1 MDTVRNT
8 LRPAV
13 IVLLSLWSVSILLL
27 QLFKGGSVGG
37 AACYTDPTCG
47 ENPNMGYAVWA
58 AWLAGVLIILAV
70 GDVWRRLHKKARR

>member
-1 MDTVRNT
+1 MDSIRNT

-13 IVLLSLWSVSILLL
+13 ILLLIVWSVSILLL

-47 ENPNMGYAVWA
+47 ENLNMGYAVWA
-58 AWLAGVLIILAV
+58 AWLAGIFIILAM
-70 GDVWRRLHKKARR
+70 GDVWRRLRKKPRR